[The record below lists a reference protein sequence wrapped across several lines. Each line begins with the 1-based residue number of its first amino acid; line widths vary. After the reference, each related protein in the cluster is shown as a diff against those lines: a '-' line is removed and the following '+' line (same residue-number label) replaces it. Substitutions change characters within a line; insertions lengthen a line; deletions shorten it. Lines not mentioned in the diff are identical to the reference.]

1 MSHRPARPAPRPR
14 LLRRW
19 TTATVGAV
27 TALAL
32 GFPGTSAAADD
43 PTPPGTATAS
53 APEAF
58 LLGTLQPDAAPPG
71 ANDWKCRP
79 TAAHPRPVVLLHA
92 TLTNAHMNW
101 SMLSPLLKEAGYCV
115 FAPNYGG
122 PAGVPFKAT
131 GHIPDSAREIARYV
145 DRVLDATGARQ
156 VDLVGHSQGGGVL
169 PRWYLRFEGGT
180 NPAKPS
186 RNKVRRLIGLAPS
199 NHGAGVSGLGT
210 LTTALG
216 LNQAASLVAGQAYA
230 DQMAGSEVHTT
241 LDRGGDT
248 QPGVTYTVI
257 ATRYDEVVTPYRN
270 QFLKAGPKAKV
281 RNITLQDVC
290 PQDLSEHISIAYDS
304 NALQIVLNALD
315 PAHARP
321 VDCRLS
327 APLIGG

>member
-1 MSHRPARPAPRPR
+1 MSHRPARPAPRSR
-14 LLRRW
+14 LFTW
-19 TTATVGAV
+19 WATIGAV

-32 GFPGTSAAADD
+32 GLPGAAGAAYG
-43 PTPPGTATAS
+43 PTPPEGAVA
-53 APEAF
+53 APAA
-58 LLGTLQPDAAPPG
+58 LIRGTLQPDAPPPG

-101 SMLSPLLKEAGYCV
+101 GMLSPQLKDEGYCV

-122 PAGVPFKAT
+122 KPGVPFKAT
-131 GHIPDSAREIARYV
+131 GHVPDSAREIARFV

-186 RNKVRRLIGLAPS
+186 RNKVRRLVGLAPS
-199 NHGAGVSGLGT
+199 NHGASVSGLGT

-216 LNQAASLVAGQAYA
+216 LNETVSALAGQAYA
-230 DQMAGSEVHTT
+230 DQMVGSEVNRK

-248 QPGVTYTVI
+248 QPGVDYTVI
-257 ATRYDEVVTPYRN
+257 ATRYDEVVTPYSN
-270 QFLKAGPKAKV
+270 QFLTAGKGAKV
-281 RNITLQDVC
+281 RNITIQDVC
-290 PQDLSEHISIAYDS
+290 PLDLSEHISIAYDS
-304 NALQIVLNALD
+304 NAMQLVLNALD
-315 PAHARP
+315 PAHAEP

-327 APLIGG
+327 APLLGG

>member
-1 MSHRPARPAPRPR
+1 MSLRPARPATRSR
-14 LLRRW
+14 LITRW
-19 TTATVGAV
+19 VTFGAV
-27 TALAL
+27 AALAL
-32 GFPGTSAAADD
+32 GFPGTSVADD
-43 PTPPGTATAS
+43 GPTPPAAATAS

-58 LLGTLQPDAAPPG
+58 LRGTLQPDAAPPG

-122 PAGVPFKAT
+122 EPGVPFKAT
-131 GHIPDSAREIARYV
+131 RHIPDSAREIARYV

-180 NPAKPS
+180 NPGKPS

-199 NHGAGVSGLGT
+199 NHGAGVSGLGN

-216 LNQAASLVAGQAYA
+216 LNQTVSLVAGQAYA
-230 DQMAGSEVHTT
+230 DQMVGSEVHTR

-248 QPGVTYTVI
+248 QPGVHYTVI
-257 ATRYDEVVTPYRN
+257 ATRYDEVVTPYHN
-270 QFLKAGPKAKV
+270 QFLKAGPRAKV

-315 PAHARP
+315 PAHAHP
-321 VDCRLS
+321 VDCHLS